1 MATRIEH
8 VLPVLG
14 RMRHAERTLDLTE
27 VGRAVA
33 LSPTHAQRVV
43 RNLTGESPDRY
54 QRRLRLERGAALLL
68 SSDDT
73 VLDIAVAVGFDSHE
87 AFTRAFHRHYGVSPT
102 GYRQRASGRLSA
114 EQARLV
120 NDVGPCIGVLAAA
133 VHPTFSGPPAM
144 RPGTANPSEHA
155 MSYSIERSEISET
168 PVLFIRSR
176 VDKTGVAE
184 VLGQSLPTVYGHVM
198 TAGLA
203 MAGPPYVRYLDQ
215 SAAFV
220 TLEAGIPLVDTPPAP
235 PADGDIVAGTLPGC
249 VAAVTIHTGPYD
261 TIGAGHEA
269 IDRWMASEGES
280 AGGAPWE
287 IYLTDP
293 ADVPDPAEWQTQI
306 VWPLA

>member
-1 MATRIEH
+1 MATGIEH

-14 RMRHAERTLDLTE
+14 RMRKAEHTLDLSE
-27 VGRAVA
+27 VARAVA

-43 RNLTGESPDRY
+43 RTLTGESPDRY

-68 SSDDT
+68 STDDT

-87 AFTRAFHRHYGVSPT
+87 VFTRAFHRHYGVSPT
-102 GYRQRASGRLSA
+102 GYRRRTPGRLNVD
-114 EQARLV
+114 QARLI
-120 NDVGPCIGVLAAA
+120 DDIGPCIGVLPAA
-133 VHPTFSGPPAM
+133 VRPTSTPSAP
-144 RPGTANPSEHA
+144 RPGGTSNHSEHT
-155 MSYSIERSEISET
+155 MSYSIERSELTET

-176 VDKTGVAE
+176 ADKSAVAE

-198 TAGLA
+198 EAGLA

-215 SAAFV
+215 SPAFV

-235 PADGDIVAGTLPGC
+235 PADGDIIAGALPGGT
-249 VAAVTIHTGPYD
+249 AATTVHTGPYE

-269 IDRWMASEGES
+269 IDRWMAAEGES
-280 AGGAPWE
+280 SGGAPWE
-287 IYLTDP
+287 IYVTDP
-293 ADVPDPAEWQTQI
+293 ADVPDPEDWQTRI